1 MFNMKKIF
9 LSVCV
14 CVGNLFKA
22 WEIFYNIPCHT
33 DRIVAHQYWQST
45 NMNWIKWGC
54 ILILK
59 TPPPPHP
66 KTQCSGMSHS
76 FWVSVLKNIHFSDH
90 ELKGY
95 PSPCDAGGSQYCSL
109 CLCIHQKAQFLKEG
123 SEQQEPESVL
133 ACSQR
138 VADHQGT

>member
-1 MFNMKKIF
+1 MHI
-9 LSVCV
+9 ST
-14 CVGNLFKA
+14 
-22 WEIFYNIPCHT
+22 YNQQIWT
-33 DRIVAHQYWQST
+33 ELNEAAYWF
-45 NMNWIKWGC
+45 WRHP
-54 ILILK
+54 L
-59 TPPPPHP
+59 PHP

-133 ACSQR
+133 ARSQR